1 MKKKDEKD
9 IELRC
14 EEVQEIL
21 TRPPHA
27 LIRWGITIFFGV
39 LALLFIGGCFFK
51 YPDIVSAEI
60 TITTEHPPVWIVAR
74 GSGKIQEV
82 YRKDRETVKAGDII
96 AVLENP
102 AITTHV
108 LELKERITSFILTD
122 SCICQNRVSRETGTR
137 KHSECIRRFH
147 QMPDR
152 LSQFPVDKPLRPER
166 TGYL

>member
-1 MKKKDEKD
+1 MRVMKKKDEKD

-60 TITTEHPPVWIVAR
+60 TITTERMDR
-74 GSGKIQEV
+74 GKRKRENSGGIS
-82 YRKDRETVKAGDII
+82 
-96 AVLENP
+96 
-102 AITTHV
+102 
-108 LELKERITSFILTD
+108 ER
-122 SCICQNRVSRETGTR
+122 
-137 KHSECIRRFH
+137 
-147 QMPDR
+147 P
-152 LSQFPVDKPLRPER
+152 
-166 TGYL
+166 

>member
-60 TITTEHPPVWIVAR
+60 TITTEHPPVWILALGR
-74 GSGKIQEV
+74 AMTTKV
-82 YRKDRETVKAGDII
+82 YRTDRETVKSGDNI
-96 AVLENP
+96 AALENP
-102 AITTHV
+102 AITKHE
-108 LELKERITSFILTD
+108 LELKE
-122 SCICQNRVSRETGTR
+122 
-137 KHSECIRRFH
+137 
-147 QMPDR
+147 
-152 LSQFPVDKPLRPER
+152 
-166 TGYL
+166 

>member
-122 SCICQNRVSRETGTR
+122 SCICKTVFPEKPDLANIQNA
-137 KHSECIRRFH
+137 
-147 QMPDR
+147 
-152 LSQFPVDKPLRPER
+152 
-166 TGYL
+166 